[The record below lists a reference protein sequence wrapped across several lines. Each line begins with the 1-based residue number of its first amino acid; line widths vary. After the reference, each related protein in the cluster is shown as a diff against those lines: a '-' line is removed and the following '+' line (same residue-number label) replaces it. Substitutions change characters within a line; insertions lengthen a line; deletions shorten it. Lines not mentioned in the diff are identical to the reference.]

1 MVPPDE
7 LIVEIDGPRPFQGP
21 FAGIETTPELLRNVI
36 TTPAGITEEKEAE
49 LEAWTQKNAGWMY
62 GSL

>member
-1 MVPPDE
+1 METDE
-7 LIVEIDGPRPFQGP
+7 LRSFKGP
-21 FAGIETTPELLRNVI
+21 FAGIKTTPELLRDVI

-62 GSL
+62 GGL